1 MIITAA
7 SPLREVFTSPP
18 ISIIDMGPETPWIP
32 DDVDAHDHSPGR
44 GRSVGAYAG
53 PKISDEE
60 VFQAK
65 LWELERFRA
74 PTSDFDYKLG
84 ALEHTK
90 DRFTYELEMMS

>member
-1 MIITAA
+1 MRKLT
-7 SPLREVFTSPP
+7 LDP
-18 ISIIDMGPETPWIP
+18 IAEGIEIVTNCTL
-32 DDVDAHDHSPGR
+32 VDAHDHSPGR
-44 GRSVGAYAG
+44 GRSVGAYAR

-65 LWELERFRA
+65 LRKLERFRA

-90 DRFTYELEMMS
+90 DRFSYELEMMS